1 MKHLTT
7 ALIASA
13 ALSLGLIQTVM
24 AVDLPTK
31 ARPAPA
37 PVAVP
42 TWSGFYI
49 GGTVGGGIA
58 SLPVH
63 DQDCFICTLPSEDFK
78 KAGFVGGG
86 HIGYNWQVGPS
97 FLLGVEADIN
107 WGGFKAKDTTCFG
120 TCFDDRFS
128 TSSKID
134 YFGTIRGRAGLISG
148 NALAY
153 VTGGAAYA
161 RIKSSF
167 TETENSDGSV
177 FLESFASDDSTH
189 WGIAAGAGVEYMAGT
204 NWVFRAEYLYLDFLK
219 KNFEIIR
226 LGLEEGPSGF
236 RLGKSADMHIARI
249 GLSYKFGGAPSAAG
263 Y

>member
-1 MKHLTT
+1 MKHLAT

-13 ALSLGLIQTVM
+13 ALSLGFIQAVM
-24 AVDLPTK
+24 AADMPAK
-31 ARPAPA
+31 ARPAPL

-49 GGTVGGGIA
+49 GATVGGGVA

-78 KAGFVGGG
+78 KGGFVGGG
-86 HIGYNWQVGPS
+86 HIGYNWQLGPS
-97 FLLGVEADIN
+97 FLLGVEADFN
-107 WGGFKAKDTTCFG
+107 WGSFKAKDTTCTG
-120 TCFDDRFS
+120 PCFEFSERLS

-167 TETENSDGSV
+167 TETGTSDGTT
-177 FLESFASDDSTH
+177 FIDSFASDSSTH
-189 WGIAAGAGVEYMAGT
+189 WGIAVGAGVEYMAGT
-204 NWVFRAEYLYLDFLK
+204 NWVFRAEYLYLDFVK
-219 KNFEIIR
+219 KNFEIV
-226 LGLEEGPSGF
+226 EPFDGPTGF
-236 RLGKSADMHIARI
+236 RLGKSADMHIARV
-249 GLSYKFGGAPSAAG
+249 GLSYKFGGAP

>member
-1 MKHLTT
+1 MKRLAI

-13 ALSLGLIQTVM
+13 ALSLGLTQTVIAADM
-24 AVDLPTK
+24 PAR
-31 ARPAPA
+31 ARPAPL
-37 PVAVP
+37 PVAAP
-42 TWSGFYI
+42 TTWSGFYI
-49 GGTVGGGIA
+49 GGTVGGGVS

-63 DQDCFICTLPSEDFK
+63 DQDCFLCTLPSEDFK

-97 FLLGVEADIN
+97 FLLGVEADFN
-107 WGGFKAKDTTCFG
+107 WGTFKAKDTVCLCAIEG
-120 TCFDDRFS
+120 EDRWS
-128 TSSKID
+128 LASKID

-148 NALAY
+148 SALAY

-167 TETENSDGSV
+167 TVTDDDSGAIEV
-177 FLESFASDDSTH
+177 FANDSSTH
-189 WGIAAGAGVEYMAGT
+189 WGVAVGAGVEYMAGT

-219 KNFEIIR
+219 KNFEISDVDT
-226 LGLEEGPSGF
+226 GPTGF

-249 GLSYKFGGAPSAAG
+249 GLSYKFGGGS

>member
-1 MKHLTT
+1 MKRLAT

-13 ALSLGLIQTVM
+13 ALSLGLIHTVM
-24 AVDLPTK
+24 AADMPAK
-31 ARPAPA
+31 ARPAPLPA
-37 PVAVP
+37 AVP

-49 GGTVGGGIA
+49 GATVGGGVS
-58 SLPVH
+58 SLPIH
-63 DQDCFICTLPSEDFK
+63 DQDCVICTLPSEDFK

-86 HIGYNWQVGPS
+86 HIGYNWQLGPS
-97 FLLGVEADIN
+97 FLLGVEADFN
-107 WGGFKAKDTTCFG
+107 WGSFKAKDTTCFG
-120 TCFDDRFS
+120 PCGTFDDRIS
-128 TSSKID
+128 TASKID

-161 RIKSSF
+161 RIKSSY
-167 TETENSDGSV
+167 TDTDGDSGV
-177 FLESFASDDSTH
+177 IEEFASDNSTH
-189 WGIAAGAGVEYMAGT
+189 WGIAVGAGVEYMAGA

-219 KNFEIIR
+219 KNFEVSDVDT
-226 LGLEEGPSGF
+226 GPNGF

-249 GLSYKFGGAPSAAG
+249 GLSYKFGGAP